1 MLGLWHLTS
10 FNHISAVL
18 RRSVLLVEETGEP
31 GENYLPAASYRKL
44 YHILLYRVHIV
55 MSEIQ
60 THNFRGD
67 TRRLHR

>member
-1 MLGLWHLTS
+1 MAFNAS

-18 RRSVLLVEETGEP
+18 RRSVLLMEETGES
-31 GENYLPAASYRKL
+31 GENYRPAASYGKR
-44 YHILLYRVHIV
+44 YHILLFRVHIV

-67 TRRLHR
+67 KHGLHR